1 MNRESRSQAPG
12 EGRGERPRSRRWA
25 VFLRVGLL
33 VIALGIAGV
42 LYAFPLY
49 WLVAT
54 SLKSKAELYQS
65 ISLVPQHPTL
75 ASYGS
80 VLFDRGFW
88 VLLKNSVIV
97 CAATVIVT
105 IAIGLVIT
113 YPITRLSV
121 PPGLRVGVLNWALS
135 LRFLPPIAVVI
146 PYFAIVRTLQIY
158 DQPIALIAIYSL
170 FNLPF
175 AIWML
180 KGFLA
185 EIPIEIEE
193 VALVDGANRWTAF
206 RKVLLPLATPGIMAA
221 ATIVFTFAWSEFL
234 FALILTATPNAQTFP
249 VGVQGLVTQF
259 EIIWNDMAAA
269 GVIAMTLPLI
279 LMVIGRKYM
288 VAGLTFGVI
297 REK

>member
-1 MNRESRSQAPG
+1 MRRRRRRSAAV
-12 EGRGERPRSRRWA
+12 WA
-25 VFLRVGLL
+25 RVALITVGLA
-33 VIALGIAGV
+33 VAGL

-49 WLVAT
+49 WLVVT
-54 SLKSKAELYQS
+54 SLKSKAELYTS
-65 ISLVPQHPTL
+65 ITLFPRSLTL
-75 ASYGS
+75 ESYGN
-80 VLFDRGFW
+80 VLIDSGFW
-88 VLLKNSVIV
+88 MLLRNSVIV
-97 CAATVIVT
+97 CLSTVIVT
-105 IAIGLVIT
+105 IAVGLVIT
-113 YPITRLSV
+113 YPLTRLPV
-121 PPGLRVGVLNWALS
+121 PPRLRVGVLNWALS

-158 DQPIALIAIYSL
+158 DQPIALIGIYSL

-185 EIPIEIEE
+185 EIPLEVEE

-206 RKVLLPLATPGIMAA
+206 LRVLLPLAAPGIMAA
-221 ATIVFTFAWSEFL
+221 GIIVFTFAWSEFL

-259 EIIWNDMAAA
+259 AIIWNQMAAA
-269 GVIAMTLPLI
+269 GVIAMSVPLV
-279 LMVIGRKYM
+279 LMVIARKYM

>member
-1 MNRESRSQAPG
+1 MRRRRRSA
-12 EGRGERPRSRRWA
+12 A
-25 VFLRVGLL
+25 VWVRVALITVGLA
-33 VIALGIAGV
+33 VTGI

-49 WLVAT
+49 WLVVT
-54 SLKSKAELYQS
+54 SLKSKAELYTA
-65 ISLVPQHPTL
+65 ITL
-75 ASYGS
+75 FPHTLTVESYGN
-80 VLFDRGFW
+80 VLIDSGFW
-88 VLLKNSVIV
+88 MLLRNSVIV
-97 CAATVIVT
+97 CLSTVIVT
-105 IAIGLVIT
+105 IAVGLVIT
-113 YPITRLSV
+113 YPLTRLPV
-121 PPGLRVGVLNWALS
+121 PPRLRVCVLNWVLS

-158 DQPIALIAIYSL
+158 DQPVALIGIYSL

-185 EIPIEIEE
+185 EIPLEVEE

-206 RKVLLPLATPGIMAA
+206 LRVLLPLAAPGIMAA
-221 ATIVFTFAWSEFL
+221 GIIVFTFAWSEFL

-259 EIIWNDMAAA
+259 AIIWNQMAAA
-269 GVIAMTLPLI
+269 GVIAMSVPLV
-279 LMVIGRKYM
+279 LMVIARKYM

>member
-1 MNRESRSQAPG
+1 
-12 EGRGERPRSRRWA
+12 
-25 VFLRVGLL
+25 V
-33 VIALGIAGV
+33 
-42 LYAFPLY
+42 
-49 WLVAT
+49 T
-54 SLKSKAELYQS
+54 SLKSKAELYTA
-65 ISLVPQHPTL
+65 ITL
-75 ASYGS
+75 FPHTLTVESYGN
-80 VLFDRGFW
+80 VLIDSGFW
-88 VLLKNSVIV
+88 MLLRNSVIV
-97 CAATVIVT
+97 CLSTVIVT
-105 IAIGLVIT
+105 IAVGLVIT
-113 YPITRLSV
+113 YPLTRLPV
-121 PPGLRVGVLNWALS
+121 PPRLRVGVLNWVLS

-158 DQPIALIAIYSL
+158 DQPVALIGIYSL

-185 EIPIEIEE
+185 EIPLEVEE

-206 RKVLLPLATPGIMAA
+206 LRVLLPLAAPGIMAA
-221 ATIVFTFAWSEFL
+221 GIIVFTFAWSEFL

-259 EIIWNDMAAA
+259 AIIWNQMAAA
-269 GVIAMTLPLI
+269 GVIAMSVPLV
-279 LMVIGRKYM
+279 LMVIARKYM